1 MSDSKLRPFPAW
13 MKHTGQRLAVLL
25 ATLSPKEKIVR
36 MRDGDEDLVISWFT
50 GLVPVGQGSSSHR
63 GSHFQQQK
71 ARKVD
76 GSIGALDG
84 ALDCRMH
91 PSEVEI
97 SRLCNCQVTPEVSEW
112 FQDVI

>member
-1 MSDSKLRPFPAW
+1 MSDSKLRPFPVRV
-13 MKHTGQRLAVLL
+13 KHTGQRLAALL
-25 ATLSPKEKIVR
+25 ATLSPKEEIVR
-36 MRDGDEDLVISWFT
+36 MRDGDEDLVISWST
-50 GLVPVGQGSSSHR
+50 DLVPVGQGSSSHR
-63 GSHFQQQK
+63 GGHFQQQK

-97 SRLCNCQVTPEVSEW
+97 SRLCNCQVPPEVSEW